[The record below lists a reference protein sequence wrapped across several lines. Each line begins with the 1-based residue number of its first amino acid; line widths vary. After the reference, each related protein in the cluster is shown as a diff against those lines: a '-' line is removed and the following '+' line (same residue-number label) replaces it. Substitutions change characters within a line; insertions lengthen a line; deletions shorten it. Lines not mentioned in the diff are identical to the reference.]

1 MNIRYKDVEAAREL
15 RLWISQVVIPGALVA
30 TFVFSDPQARD
41 AVKTKI
47 ENVKYSVG
55 KRFNKKGS
63 F

>member
-1 MNIRYKDVEAAREL
+1 MNIRYKDVVAAWGL
-15 RLWISQVVIPGALVA
+15 SLCISRVVIPGALFA
-30 TFVFSDPQARD
+30 TCVFSDPQARD